1 MPDTYVARFASCPA
15 DVASA
20 QAFRSGI
27 FRTQGS
33 DADRYDPLCDHVLV
47 EEAAS
52 GRLVCVYRVMLLKD
66 GSEIGQSYGAQF
78 YDLSRLSDVARPILE
93 VGRFCVDPT
102 TPSPDILRVAWAELA
117 RLVEAHNVALLF
129 GCSSFSGIDPAA
141 FTDTF
146 SLLKH
151 RHLAPEAVA
160 PMVKS
165 DGIVPFSEL
174 GLPDMKKAQNRMPP
188 LLRTY
193 LAMGGWVSDH
203 AVIDRDM
210 NTLHVF
216 TGVEVDKISPARKRF
231 LRGDTGTL
239 DTKKTAFG

>member
-1 MPDTYVARFASCPA
+1 VPDIYVARFANCPA
-15 DVASA
+15 DVTSA
-20 QAFRSGI
+20 QVFRSGI
-27 FRTQGS
+27 FRAQGS
-33 DADRYDPLCDHVLV
+33 DADRFDPLCDHVLV
-47 EEAAS
+47 EEAGS

-66 GSEIGQSYGAQF
+66 GSQIDRSYGAQF
-78 YDLSRLSDVARPILE
+78 YDLSRLSGITRPILE
-93 VGRFCVDPT
+93 IGRFCVDSAM
-102 TPSPDILRVAWAELA
+102 PSPDILRVAWAELA
-117 RLVEAHNVALLF
+117 RLVEVHNVALLF

-141 FTDTF
+141 FADTF
-146 SLLKH
+146 ALLKH
-151 RHLAPEAVA
+151 RHLAPDAVA

-165 DGIVPFSEL
+165 SGIVPFSEL
-174 GLPDMKKAQNRMPP
+174 GFPDMKKAQSRMPP

-231 LRGDTGTL
+231 LRGDSTTL